1 MTTTTTNKKITK
13 RDRFNALLSLSEVQA
28 NADLVAFIEHEIELL
43 DKKNSGEKK
52 PTAQQT
58 ANEVIKQGII
68 KGMQKG
74 RLYTVTELIKEID
87 ECADLTNQ
95 KVSSLLRQLI
105 SENKVVKSIDKRK
118 SYFQIAD

>member
-1 MTTTTTNKKITK
+1 
-13 RDRFNALLSLSEVQA
+13 
-28 NADLVAFIEHEIELL
+28 
-43 DKKNSGEKK
+43 
-52 PTAQQT
+52 
-58 ANEVIKQGII
+58 
-68 KGMQKG
+68 MQKG
-74 RLYTVTELIKEID
+74 RLYTVTELIKEVD

>member
-1 MTTTTTNKKITK
+1 MTTTNKKITK

-28 NADLVAFIEHEIELL
+28 DADLVAFIEHEIELL

-58 ANEVIKQGII
+58 ANEVIKQGIVN
-68 KGMQKG
+68 GMQKG

>member
-1 MTTTTTNKKITK
+1 MTTANKKITK
-13 RDRFNALLSLSEVQA
+13 RDRFNALLSLSEVQT

-68 KGMQKG
+68 NGMEKG
-74 RLYTVTELIKEID
+74 RLYTVTELIKEIE

-105 SENKVVKSIDKRK
+105 SENKVVKTIDKRK

>member
-1 MTTTTTNKKITK
+1 MTTTNKKITK

-28 NADLVAFIEHEIELL
+28 NADLVAFIEHEIELR

>member
-1 MTTTTTNKKITK
+1 MTTTNKKITK

>member
-1 MTTTTTNKKITK
+1 MTTTNKKITK

-74 RLYTVTELIKEID
+74 RMYTVTELIKEID

>member
-1 MTTTTTNKKITK
+1 MTTTNKKITK

-28 NADLVAFIEHEIELL
+28 DAGLVAFIEHEIELL

-58 ANEVIKQGII
+58 ANEVIKQGIVN
-68 KGMQKG
+68 GMQKG

>member
-1 MTTTTTNKKITK
+1 MTTTNKKITK
-13 RDRFNALLSLSEVQA
+13 RDRFNALLSLSEIQA
-28 NADLVAFIEHEIELL
+28 DADLVAFIEHEIELL

-58 ANEVIKQGII
+58 ANEVIKQGIVN
-68 KGMQKG
+68 GMQKG

-95 KVSSLLRQLI
+95 KVSSLLRQLV

-118 SYFQIAD
+118 SFFQIAD